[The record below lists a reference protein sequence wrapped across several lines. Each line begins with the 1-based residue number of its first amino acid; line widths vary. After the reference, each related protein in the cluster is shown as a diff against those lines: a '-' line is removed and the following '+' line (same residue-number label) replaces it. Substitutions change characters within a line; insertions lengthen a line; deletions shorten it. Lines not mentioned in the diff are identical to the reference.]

1 MNVFKIL
8 KKHKYQI
15 TKQQYLT
22 LKGQAKAGDE
32 LGAIKGLHTLL
43 DRKKQN

>member
-1 MNVFKIL
+1 MNVFKLL
-8 KKHKYQI
+8 KKHKYQL

-32 LGAIKGLHTLL
+32 TAAIKGLNKIL
-43 DRKKQN
+43 RRNAR

>member
-1 MNVFKIL
+1 MNVFKVL
-8 KKHKYQI
+8 KKYKHQL

-32 LGAIKGLHTLL
+32 IAAIKGLNTLL
-43 DRKKQN
+43 SRKK

>member
-8 KKHKYQI
+8 KKHKYQL
-15 TKQQYLT
+15 TKQQYRT

-32 LGAIKGLHTLL
+32 IGAIKGLNNLL
-43 DRKKQN
+43 NRKKVN

>member
-1 MNVFKIL
+1 MNVFKVL
-8 KKHKYQI
+8 KKHKYQL

-32 LGAIKGLHTLL
+32 LGAIKGLNKLL
-43 DRKKQN
+43 NRKNK

>member
-8 KKHKYQI
+8 KKHKYQL

-32 LGAIKGLHTLL
+32 TGAIKGLNTLL
-43 DRKKQN
+43 NRKNK

>member
-22 LKGQAKAGDE
+22 LKGQAKAGD
-32 LGAIKGLHTLL
+32 
-43 DRKKQN
+43 